1 MRGLRPLKYLIVNG
15 DDFGASSPVNG
26 GVIEA
31 HERGIL
37 TSASLMVDGA
47 ASAEA
52 TQLAAHHPALGLGLH
67 VDLRPPVD
75 PPGVGHEIE
84 TQLAHFVELTG
95 QQPTHIDSHHYVH
108 RNRNLLPAFLTV
120 AERHRLPL
128 RDHCNVRHISTFY
141 ARSNGQSR
149 LDRVGPEALAQILT
163 TEVAEG
169 FSELCCHPGHADT
182 ELASSYTFERQAE
195 VETLCD
201 PAVAAL
207 VRVRGIRLT
216 TFSQVPLG

>member
-1 MRGLRPLKYLIVNG
+1 MMNLIVNG
-15 DDFGASSPVNG
+15 DDFGASGGINR

-52 TQLAAHHPALGLGLH
+52 AQLAARYPALGLGLH

-75 PPGVGHEIE
+75 PPRPEHEIE
-84 TQLAHFVELTG
+84 AQLARFVELTG
-95 QQPTHIDSHHYVH
+95 RHPTHIDSHHYIH
-108 RNRNLLPAFLTV
+108 RDGDLLPTFLEI
-120 AERHRLPL
+120 AERHGLPL
-128 RDHCNVRHISTFY
+128 RDHCGVRHISTFY
-141 ARSNGQSR
+141 ARPDGEAR
-149 LDRVGPEALAQILT
+149 PELVGPEALAQILT
-163 TEVAEG
+163 TEVGDG
-169 FSELCCHPGHADT
+169 FSELCCHPGYADT

-201 PAVAAL
+201 PAVAAV
-207 VRVRGIRLT
+207 VRARGIRLV
-216 TFSQVPLG
+216 TFSQVPPG